1 MKQIEIYNEDLKA
14 FFGTSQIT
22 REILLQKNYFP
33 FYIPLNSR
41 SIPTLEE
48 LNKVIEF
55 FDDVQCT
62 IGFSPKNPQ
71 SHAVNMEKGVF
82 EDDSNAIIEAL
93 EKTSTSV
100 SKIELYGYF
109 KYLSLPNNLM
119 NKFTKLDTLVIHGS
133 GENSSIN
140 TLSLPPNLSTIKLYN
155 LTGISSL
162 DTSQVKSLS
171 DLVLFLDDF
180 FLLDG
185 KTNLPFDKIENLD
198 LTDNTSDRVLNL
210 NNLQQRFPNL
220 KNLKMHP
227 DYKFLGP
234 LSKKEISFLVKVAG
248 QIKIENTYD
257 NLADFFIKD
266 YIPFEIKG
274 IKKIGNIF
282 YDPKKIKLK
291 PIELDYKKYK
301 NISDKSRFKNAFV
314 KINIKNMS
322 ELSTEEAI
330 KLKEQTPNCQI
341 SVREVDN
348 NLSIYSLNDYIL
360 MSQRLDK
367 ILSGINPNSSELEQ
381 YSYIYNAMYAIF
393 YNDAALDSKDPE
405 FIKSHPYNNFY
416 ASCLNNSSRNLLGA
430 LKYNQAVCSGFASAI
445 HNACARQ
452 GLKSIIVGGCFYT
465 FVDLSTLQKYDK
477 ENHRYT
483 ILKCFDSFHYLI
495 KDREALHAWNLIQI
509 NGAWY
514 NSDSSSDVNRIREGY
529 LPKYFLFSDAENIQ
543 RCCKRNEFLTI
554 KCHTPFPSYKLAE
567 TFPSLQP
574 EPPVR
579 IFTLSQNQFK
589 ILKKVISD
597 YNNPLRIMTNA
608 YKEISGFRRYK
619 KSKKKYP
626 IPLNPPSDTPERSF
640 RENLII
646 QEFES
651 PRGMTF
657 TDDVVYPKDI
667 QTDRE
672 SEL

>member
-1 MKQIEIYNEDLKA
+1 MKELTILNEDLIN
-14 FFGTSQIT
+14 FFGTNKIT
-22 REILLQKNYFP
+22 PAILSNHNSFSFQ
-33 FYIPLNSR
+33 IPLSKNNLP
-41 SIPTLEE
+41 ILEE
-48 LNKVIEF
+48 LNKVVEF
-55 FDDVQCT
+55 FDDVKCT
-62 IGFSPKNPQ
+62 IRFTSENPR
-71 SHAVNMEKGVF
+71 SNADNMEK
-82 EDDSNAIIEAL
+82 EDLDDDSNAIIGAL
-93 EKTSTSV
+93 EKTSASV
-100 SKIELYGYF
+100 SKIELHGCF
-109 KYLSLPNNLM
+109 NYLSLPNNLM

-140 TLSLPPNLSTIKLYN
+140 TLSLPPYLSTIKIYN

-185 KTNLPFDKIENLD
+185 KTNLPFDKIKNLD
-198 LTDNTSDRVLNL
+198 LTDNSSDRVLNL

-234 LSKKEISFLVKVAG
+234 LSTKEISFLVKVAG

-257 NLADFFIKD
+257 NLVDFFFID

-291 PIELDYKKYK
+291 PIEMNYKKYK
-301 NISDKSRFKNAFV
+301 NISDKSQFKNAFV
-314 KINIKNMS
+314 KINIENMS

-330 KLKEQTPNCQI
+330 KLKEQIPNCQI
-341 SVREVDN
+341 SVREVAC
-348 NLSIYSLNDYIL
+348 NLSIYSLDDYIL
-360 MSQRLDK
+360 MSKHLDK

-381 YSYIYNAMYAIF
+381 YSHIYKAMHVIFRNYNAID
-393 YNDAALDSKDPE
+393 NQDPE
-405 FIKSHPYNNFY
+405 FVKTHPYDNFY
-416 ASCLNNSSRNLLGA
+416 ADCLSNSSRNLYGA
-430 LKYNQAVCSGFASAI
+430 LKYNSAICAGFASAI

-452 GLKSIIVGGCFYT
+452 GLNSKIVEGYFYN
-465 FVDLSTLQKYDK
+465 FVDLSILQKYDK

-495 KDREALHAWNLIQI
+495 KDREAPHTWNLIQI

-514 NSDSSSDVNRIREGY
+514 NSDSTLDAARIHEGY
-529 LPKYFLFSDAENIQ
+529 FPKYFLFSDAENIQ
-543 RCCKRNEFLTI
+543 RGYGRNNYSTT
-554 KCHTPFPSYKLAE
+554 KCNTPFSSYKLAE
-567 TFPSLQP
+567 TFPNLKP
-574 EPPVR
+574 EPPGR
-579 IFTLSQNQFK
+579 ISTLSQKKFK
-589 ILKKVISD
+589 ILKKVLSD
-597 YNNPLRIMTNA
+597 YYNPLKIMTA
-608 YKEISGFRRYK
+608 GYKEISGFRRYK

-626 IPLNPPSDTPERSF
+626 IPLNPPSDTPKRSF

-651 PRGMTF
+651 PEGIAF
-657 TDDVVYPKDI
+657 TDDVVYPKDV

-672 SEL
+672 S

>member
-1 MKQIEIYNEDLKA
+1 MKELTILNEDLIN
-14 FFGTSQIT
+14 FFNTNKIT
-22 REILLQKNYFP
+22 PAILSNHNSFSFQ
-33 FYIPLNSR
+33 IPLSKNNLP
-41 SIPTLEE
+41 ILEE
-48 LNKVIEF
+48 LNKVVEF
-55 FDDVQCT
+55 FDDVKCT
-62 IGFSPKNPQ
+62 IRFTSENPR
-71 SHAVNMEKGVF
+71 SNADNMEK
-82 EDDSNAIIEAL
+82 EELDDDSNAIIEAL

-100 SKIELYGYF
+100 SKIELHGCF
-109 KYLSLPNNLM
+109 NYLSLPNNLM
-119 NKFTKLDTLVIHGS
+119 NKFTKLDTLVVHGS

-185 KTNLPFDKIENLD
+185 KINLPFDKIENLD
-198 LTDNTSDRVLNL
+198 LTDNSSDRVLNL

-220 KNLKMHP
+220 KNLKMNP

-234 LSKKEISFLVKVAG
+234 LSTKEISFLVKVAG

-257 NLADFFIKD
+257 NLVDFFFID

-341 SVREVDN
+341 AVREVRND
-348 NLSIYSLNDYIL
+348 LSIYSLDDYIL
-360 MSQRLDK
+360 MSKQLDK

-381 YSYIYNAMYAIF
+381 YSHIYKAMHVIFRNYNAID
-393 YNDAALDSKDPE
+393 NQDPE
-405 FIKSHPYNNFY
+405 FVKTHPYDNFY
-416 ASCLNNSSRNLLGA
+416 ADCLSNSSRNLYGA
-430 LKYNQAVCSGFASAI
+430 LKYNSAICAGFASAI

-452 GLKSIIVGGCFYT
+452 GLNSIIVGGCFYT

-477 ENHRYT
+477 EKHKYT

-495 KDREALHAWNLIQI
+495 KDYDALHAWNLIQI

-514 NSDSSSDVNRIREGY
+514 NSDSTLDAARIHEGY

-543 RCCKRNEFLTI
+543 RGYGRNNYSTI
-554 KCHTPFPSYKLAE
+554 KCNTLFPSYKLAE
-567 TFPSLQP
+567 TFPSLHP
-574 EPPVR
+574 EPPRR
-579 IFTLSQNQFK
+579 ISTLSQNQFI

-597 YNNPLRIMTNA
+597 YNNPLKIMTA
-608 YKEISGFRRYK
+608 GYKEISGFLTYK

-626 IPLNPPSDTPERSF
+626 IPLNPPSDTPKRSF
-640 RENLII
+640 RETLVI
-646 QEFES
+646 QEFQS
-651 PRGMTF
+651 PRGMAF
-657 TDDVVYPKDI
+657 TDYVVYPKDV

>member
-1 MKQIEIYNEDLKA
+1 MKQIEIYNEDSKA

-71 SHAVNMEKGVF
+71 SHAVNMEKGAF

-162 DTSQVKSLS
+162 DTSQVKNLS

-198 LTDNTSDRVLNL
+198 LTDNLSDRVLNL

-234 LSKKEISFLVKVAG
+234 LSTKEISFLVKVAG

-257 NLADFFIKD
+257 NLVDFFID

-301 NISDKSRFKNAFV
+301 NISDKSQFKNAFV

-322 ELSTEEAI
+322 EFSTEEAI
-330 KLKEQTPNCQI
+330 KLKEQIPNCQI
-341 SVREVDN
+341 SVREVDC
-348 NLSIYSLNDYIL
+348 NLSIYSLDDYIL
-360 MSQRLDK
+360 MSKHLDK

-381 YSYIYNAMYAIF
+381 YSHIYKAMHVIFRNYNAID
-393 YNDAALDSKDPE
+393 NQDPE
-405 FIKSHPYNNFY
+405 FVKTHPYDNFY
-416 ASCLNNSSRNLLGA
+416 ADCLSNSSRNLYGA
-430 LKYNQAVCSGFASAI
+430 LKYNSAICAGFASAI

-452 GLKSIIVGGCFYT
+452 GLNSIIVGGCFYN
-465 FVDLSTLQKYDK
+465 FVDLSILQKYDK

-495 KDREALHAWNLIQI
+495 KDRKALHAWNLIQI

-514 NSDSSSDVNRIREGY
+514 NSDSTLDAGRIHEGY

-543 RCCKRNEFLTI
+543 RGYGRNNYLTT
-554 KCHTPFPSYKLAE
+554 KCNTPFSSYKLAE
-567 TFPSLQP
+567 TFPNLKP
-574 EPPVR
+574 EPPGR
-579 IFTLSQNQFK
+579 ISTLSQNQFK
-589 ILKKVISD
+589 ILKKVLSN
-597 YNNPLRIMTNA
+597 YYNPLKIMSNA
-608 YKEISGFRRYK
+608 YKEISSFRRYK

-626 IPLNPPSDTPERSF
+626 IPLNPPSDTPKRSF
-640 RENLII
+640 RESKVIK
-646 QEFES
+646 EFQS
-651 PRGMTF
+651 PEGMAF
-657 TDDVVYPKDI
+657 TDDVVYPKDV